1 MTHAPEPAPDEA
13 ARAEEPRPATA
24 RLPDISSAF
33 PEAREAVRQLADRD
47 GEESPEDAVDLEAEL
62 PADDVATPTAPLAR
76 SRRTGEGLRGSDEF
90 IRARAAATPEGA
102 PEAPASLPE
111 VDPEAIARAAAA
123 LDRRWDALVAQAEDA
138 MRIAGLVLDP
148 LESKIGAVR
157 VGLDLAGR
165 TAEDRE
171 GRIALLPP
179 EIHALM
185 RGMVNRIHADAHIA
199 RRLQIALFQFG
210 DARRAIGA
218 LQERLARA
226 AELPRDEGIAFL
238 SKVEVPKVKGKLYVV
253 SNFPNVFRGDPVL
266 GRLFPLRG
274 ATGPTAAPTGPL
286 PAAPPTTPTPP
297 PANPAAAP
305 KPGTGNLREA
315 WDAVRSAL
323 GKRKPG

>member
-1 MTHAPEPAPDEA
+1 MTHPSEPSPGDAAP
-13 ARAEEPRPATA
+13 AEEAKTPTA
-24 RLPDISSAF
+24 RLPEITNAF
-33 PEAREAVRQLADRD
+33 PEAREAVRHLVDAQVPEQPEEPA
-47 GEESPEDAVDLEAEL
+47 GEAGTAPEDGYSAA
-62 PADDVATPTAPLAR
+62 ATAPLPRA
-76 SRRTGEGLRGSDEF
+76 RRTGEGLRGSDEF
-90 IRARAAATPEGA
+90 VRAQRAGA
-102 PEAPASLPE
+102 SVDDGRMPDH
-111 VDPEAIARAAAA
+111 DPEAIARAAAA
-123 LDRRWDALVAQAEDA
+123 VERRWEALVAQAEDA
-138 MRIAGLVLDP
+138 IRIAGTVLDP

-157 VGLDLAGR
+157 VGLDLAAR

-171 GRIALLPP
+171 NRIVLLPP

-185 RGMVNRIHADAHIA
+185 RAMVGRIHADAHVA

-218 LQERLARA
+218 LQERLNRA
-226 AELPRDEGIAFL
+226 QELPRAEGIDFL
-238 SKVEVPKVKGKLYVV
+238 TKVEIPKVKGKLYVV

-274 ATGPTAAPTGPL
+274 ATAPTPAPTAPL
-286 PAAPPTTPTPP
+286 PPGPAPAPP
-297 PANPAAAP
+297 PAEPPPA